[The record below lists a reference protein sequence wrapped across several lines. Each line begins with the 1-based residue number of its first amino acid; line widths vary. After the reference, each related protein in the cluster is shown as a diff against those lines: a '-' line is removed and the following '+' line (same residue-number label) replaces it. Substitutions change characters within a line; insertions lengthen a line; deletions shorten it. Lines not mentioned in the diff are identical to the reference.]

1 MEPASIRYKN
11 PGAMWGGNTISKK
24 WGEAGNVTLNDG
36 LGQGNRIAVFPDY
49 VHGICA
55 QIDLWRSPRYHNK
68 TFAEAIKVW
77 SGGNWVQ
84 SYIDFVKKHAPDMTE
99 NTVMSDAMLSSPL
112 GIAFLKAQAWHE
124 AGKQYPAPDADW
136 ITAQR
141 IVFKGVT
148 STSPPPATDVEV
160 PVAPVRDTRWLQTAL
175 NRLGAEPA
183 LVVDG
188 IVGPMLRA
196 AIAEFQRER
205 GLDSDGLVGPAT
217 MRELVH
223 ALELLAA
230 SPALPKAPVIP
241 MPKPGGVKTGL
252 APTFWGRVAALFH
265 PKG

>member
-11 PGAMWGGNTISKK
+11 PGAMWGGNAISKK
-24 WGEAGNVTLNDG
+24 WGEAGDVTLNDG

-68 TFAEAIKVW
+68 RFADAIKVW

-84 SYIDFVKKHAPDMTE
+84 SYIDFVKKRAPGMTE
-99 NTVMSDAMLSSPL
+99 DTIMSDGMLSSSL

-124 AGKQYPAPDADW
+124 AGKQYPAPDTDW
-136 ITAQR
+136 VTAQA
-141 IVFKGVT
+141 IVFKGSVPAV
-148 STSPPPATDVEV
+148 PPVADVEV
-160 PVAPVRDTRWLQTAL
+160 PVAPVRDTRWLQTSL
-175 NRLGAEPA
+175 NKLGADPVLA
-183 LVVDG
+183 VDG
-188 IVGPMLRA
+188 VVGPILRA
-196 AIAEFQRER
+196 AIAEFQKER
-205 GLDSDGLVGPAT
+205 GLDSDGMVGPAT

-223 ALELLAA
+223 ALELLAV

-241 MPKPGGVKTGL
+241 MPKPGEVKSGL

-265 PKG
+265 PKV